1 MFAGLMHAACSER
14 KRGSRVFFDLCAPC
28 LFGLESIVAEELKR
42 MDMQNVR
49 AENGRV
55 FFSGGFEEMARANI
69 RLRCAERVL
78 IRLGSFHA
86 STFDELFEGTK
97 ALPWEDLLPPDAEFP
112 VKGHSINSKLM
123 SIPDCQSI
131 VKKAVVERL
140 KTKYKTE
147 WFEETGP
154 QYRISFAILK
164 DTADLLI
171 DTSGEGLHK
180 RGYRA
185 VGNEAPLRETLAA
198 AMVNLSRY
206 RGRGRLCDPFCG
218 SGTIAIEAALIA
230 RNRAAGIFRSFA
242 AQAWPQAPEKLWQDA
257 RNAAKALE
265 FEGAYDIWGGDVDEK
280 AISIASGNAKKAG
293 VDDIIRFEKADAGKF
308 SPVEPGGTVV
318 TNPPYGQRL
327 SDIETAQ
334 GLYRSFGRACRAL
347 PDWSL
352 YLISPN
358 PDFETHFGR
367 VADKKR
373 KLYNGMIQC
382 NLYMYFQNARR

>member
-1 MFAGLMHAACSER
+1 MARADFSER

-28 LFGLESIVAEELKR
+28 VFGLESIVADELRR

-78 IRLGSFHA
+78 IRLGSFRA

-97 ALPWEDLLPPDAEFP
+97 ALAWETLLPQDAEFP
-112 VKGHSINSKLM
+112 VKGHSIQSKLT

-154 QYRISFAILK
+154 RYRISFAILK

-171 DTSGEGLHK
+171 DTSGDGLHK

-206 RGRGRLCDPFCG
+206 RGRDRFCDPFCG
-218 SGTIAIEAALIA
+218 SGTIPIEAAMIA
-230 RNRAAGIFRSFA
+230 RNRAAGLTRAFA
-242 AQAWPQAPEKLWQDA
+242 AQAWPQIPEKLWKDA
-257 RNAAKALE
+257 RDAAKALE
-265 FEGAYDIWGGDVDEK
+265 FTGEYDIWGGDVDEK

-293 VDDIIRFEKADAGKF
+293 VGDLIRFEKADAGAF
-308 SPVEPGGTVV
+308 AASGVHGTLV

-327 SDIETAQ
+327 SDIQTAQ
-334 GLYRSFGRACRAL
+334 GLYRAFGRASLAL
-347 PDWSL
+347 PGWSL
-352 YLISPN
+352 YILSPH

-367 VADKKR
+367 AADKKR

-382 NLYMYFQNARR
+382 NLFMYYQGARR